1 MHDTWIVDSGT
12 KATPRLSTVTSTEI
26 RLSYSHDLLEMSIH
40 GLLDDYF
47 GRGSAFNNG
56 DGDDKVVEFVQRHK
70 SYCSSPNTMV
80 CSGTNV
86 CVYFRVRYHVAL
98 NEAINPIP
106 NNSTTFVLVD
116 EVEDGVSQIYS
127 EPMWL
132 NEIRVEA
139 CRDSDESIGNWMLR
153 FGIVTAGGWDGMAI

>member
-1 MHDTWIVDSGT
+1 MNSGT

-70 SYCSSPNTMV
+70 SCCSSPNTVV
-80 CSGTNV
+80 CSGTKICV
-86 CVYFRVRYHVAL
+86 CFRMWYHMAL

-106 NNSTTFVLVD
+106 NNSTTFV
-116 EVEDGVSQIYS
+116 
-127 EPMWL
+127 
-132 NEIRVEA
+132 
-139 CRDSDESIGNWMLR
+139 
-153 FGIVTAGGWDGMAI
+153 